1 VEICFDVNQKHAK
14 ALLKLIDL
22 LDYQVV
28 RSCAASEQEAY
39 DMVLALDCVRT
50 ALKANDVRWGDN
62 NE

>member
-1 VEICFDVNQKHAK
+1 MQISFNVNQKHAK

-39 DMVLALDCVRT
+39 DMVLALDSVRI
-50 ALKANDVRWGDN
+50 ALKVNDVRWGDK